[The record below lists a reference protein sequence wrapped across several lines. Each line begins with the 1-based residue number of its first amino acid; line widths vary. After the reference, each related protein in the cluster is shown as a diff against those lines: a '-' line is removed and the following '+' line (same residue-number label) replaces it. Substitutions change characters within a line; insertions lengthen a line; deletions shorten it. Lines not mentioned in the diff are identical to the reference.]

1 MIETRLL
8 NYFVTVANEKSF
20 TGAANVLHVTQP
32 TLSRQMMYLEDLL
45 GTKLFERDSRPLR
58 LTDDGLLLKRRAE
71 EILAMVERTEE
82 ELSSAEEQVEGVVSI
97 GCGELASAKI
107 LADWIAG
114 FKREC
119 PRVVFE
125 IHTANADQIKQRMDN
140 GLTDIGLL
148 LEPIDMELFEYI
160 RMPEKERWV
169 AMMPSK
175 APLAKS
181 EYVTAEAL
189 ADIPVI
195 LPSRKKV
202 LGEVANW
209 FGPYYPK
216 LEISCTCNLSTNA
229 ALLVQAGAGYALTI
243 EGSMP
248 FMDQR
253 DVKMVPLYPDLH
265 STSVLAW
272 RRGIA
277 MSTAERR
284 FIQYIKYVRN
294 MEN

>member
-1 MIETRLL
+1 M
-8 NYFVTVANEKSF
+8 TVANEKSF

-32 TLSRQMMYLEDLL
+32 TLSRQMMYLEDIL

-71 EILAMVERTEE
+71 EILAMVERVGEK
-82 ELSSAEEQVEGVVSI
+82 LSSAEEQVEGVVSI

-107 LADWIAG
+107 LAAWIAG

-125 IHTANADQIKQRMDN
+125 IHTADADQIKQRMDN

-160 RMPEKERWV
+160 RMPESERWV

-216 LEISCTCNLSTNA
+216 LDISCTCNL
-229 ALLVQAGAGYALTI
+229 
-243 EGSMP
+243 
-248 FMDQR
+248 
-253 DVKMVPLYPDLH
+253 
-265 STSVLAW
+265 
-272 RRGIA
+272 
-277 MSTAERR
+277 
-284 FIQYIKYVRN
+284 
-294 MEN
+294 